1 MLPGTTGSP
10 HQITDKTIKITNI
23 SAKTT
28 TNFITAP
35 EKDNRTQ
42 PKESEWTKTEYPRYW
57 SVCIRGRVVQIHT
70 E

>member
-35 EKDNRTQ
+35 EKDNRTN
-42 PKESEWTKTEYPRYW
+42 PKKVNGQKLSIPDTGQCV
-57 SVCIRGRVVQIHT
+57 SGGG
-70 E
+70 